1 METQSRRLAI
11 DPQDI
16 DAILDRIAARR
27 GVRRMTSARRCII
40 SGKPFAIGLDDDGS
54 IVQLN
59 VEE

>member
-1 METQSRRLAI
+1 METHRRLAI

-27 GVRRMTSARRCII
+27 GVKRLTSARRCII
-40 SGKPFAIGLDDDGS
+40 SGRPFAMGLDDEGS

>member
-1 METQSRRLAI
+1 METQRRLAI

-27 GVRRMTSARRCII
+27 GVRRMTPARRCII

-59 VEE
+59 IEE

>member
-1 METQSRRLAI
+1 MQTASKRTEF

-27 GVRRMTSARRCII
+27 GLKRISTARRCII

-59 VEE
+59 VDE